1 MTHEEAVEKRTAERY
16 ILGELAEPERD
27 QFEEHFFECVECAD
41 DIRTLSVLKEGVN
54 AVGAALPATVE
65 APQRGRSWTEKWNLW
80 WFRPG
85 LAFATIGA
93 LAATA
98 SFTSWQNLQLRQ
110 QVGPQSVASVMLR
123 PETRGEAS
131 QVDVSH
137 AGSFILLEADLP
149 GASGD
154 LTWQVQDSRDSRK
167 VGEGAG
173 IAPQAGAS
181 FKVLLPASAMEVG
194 TYRLTVRSADGTK
207 IWTFPFRS
215 GRT

>member
-27 QFEEHFFECVECAD
+27 QFEEHFFECIDCAD
-41 DIRTLSVLKEGVN
+41 DIRTLSLLKEGTR
-54 AVGAALPATVE
+54 AVGPASPVPARAAEQV
-65 APQRGRSWTEKWNLW
+65 RSWTEKWTLW

-110 QVGPQSVASVMLR
+110 QVGPQSVSSVMLR
-123 PETRGEAS
+123 PETRGVAS
-131 QVDVSH
+131 QVDVSQT
-137 AGSFILLEADLP
+137 GTFILLEADLP
-149 GASGD
+149 GASGR
-154 LTWQVQDSRDSRK
+154 LTWQVQDTRDSHK
-167 VGEGAG
+167 VGEGSGA
-173 IAPQAGAS
+173 APEAGAS
-181 FKVLLPASAMEVG
+181 FKVLLPSSSMDAG
-194 TYRLTVRSADGTK
+194 TYRLTVRSSDGTK